1 MTIAEARELK
11 KGTPVKW
18 SLGQGWYQSG
28 KFLGL
33 TEVTK
38 FGTMTLDDLMKGNIK
53 MDGGKK
59 VTEARVGYKDDRGR
73 DCTDYISIRK
83 LRRA

>member
-11 KGTPVKW
+11 KGTSVKW

-28 KFLGL
+28 EFLGL

-38 FGTMTLDDLMKGNIK
+38 LGSMTFSDLMRGGIK

-59 VTEARVGYKDDRGR
+59 VTEAMVAYKDGKGR
-73 DCTDYISIRK
+73 TKTDYISIRK